1 MTKST
6 ENNKELPELLTL
18 KEACDILKCHP
29 NTLQQWDNKGILVA
43 VRFGERR
50 DRRYRKEDI
59 LKLLNQ
65 KKQWHKTIN
74 NLIAQHLF

>member
-1 MTKST
+1 MKKGS
-6 ENNKELPELLTL
+6 EKIPELLTL

-29 NTLQQWDNKGILVA
+29 NTLRQWDRKGILVA
-43 VRFGERR
+43 VRFGERK

-65 KKQWHKTIN
+65 KRIIK
-74 NLIAQHLF
+74 

>member
-1 MTKST
+1 MLSDKSMTKST
-6 ENNKELPELLTL
+6 ENNKEMPELLTL

-29 NTLQQWDNKGILVA
+29 NTLRQWDKKGILVA
-43 VRFGERR
+43 VRFGERK

-65 KKQWHKTIN
+65 QRK
-74 NLIAQHLF
+74 